1 MHHIEVRGSA
11 WACLGVQAYAE
22 LVTPAQMD
30 TALGIGGRLVLHHR
44 GLQDVGIA
52 L

>member
-1 MHHIEVRGSA
+1 MLA

-30 TALGIGGRLVLHHR
+30 TALGTRRRLVLYHR
-44 GLQDVGIA
+44 GLQDVG
-52 L
+52 LVL